1 MHVPFTIGNGQRLTL
16 VLLLSLCAGATLL
29 SAAPAVTAVVRES
42 PATQEQNPWYTSSRA
57 PLRPV
62 PFLKLPIGSIQP
74 RGWLRHQLELSRDGM
89 VGRLGEISPWLRKEG
104 HAWLARDGRGHS
116 AWEELPY
123 WLKGYGDLG
132 YVLQDQTIIQEARV
146 WIEAM
151 LASQDDTGWFGP
163 RELQKSLQG
172 RPDLWPHMVM
182 LNVLQSYHEYS
193 GDPRVLACMTRYFRW
208 LHQQP
213 PETFSAGYWPK
224 MRWGDNLESVYWLYN
239 RTGDAFLLELARKI
253 FENMQDWTTGVHNW
267 HNVNIAQGFRTP
279 AIFYLQ
285 SGSFLHRNAAE
296 LNYRQVMDL
305 YGQFPGGGFVGDE
318 NCRRGYID
326 PRGGIETCGIVEFTH
341 SFQMLTRLTGDPIW
355 AERCEEIAF
364 NSFPAALTPDHRA
377 LHYITSAN
385 QVQLDRHNKAPGIQN
400 SGTMFSYSPFE
411 VYRCCQHNV
420 SHGWPYYAEELW
432 LATADGGLCASLYA
446 DCDVKARVG
455 RSGQEVTV
463 QQRTDYP
470 FSDTVTFTLH
480 MAGAINFPLYLR
492 LPAWCRQPTVSLNGR
507 PVPFKAPERGYLVLQ
522 RTWQSGDTVVLRL
535 PMHLRVR
542 TWQAQKNAVSVDYGP
557 LSFSLQIGERWEKYG
572 NRHPQWP
579 EWEVFPTTA
588 WNYGLDLPA
597 HNPAAALEL
606 VRRPGPLPKQPWTP
620 ENAPL
625 LVRAPARKIP
635 AWKMDVRSMVNP
647 LQASPARTT
656 EPLETV
662 TLIPMGAARL
672 RIACFP
678 TVTTTGG
685 YEWVAPQKPK
695 PSPYKPAASHVNPSD
710 TLEALN
716 DGLEPSNSNDHDIP
730 RFTWWDHRGTQEW
743 VEYIFDKPRR
753 ISGVAVYWFDDT
765 GVGQCR
771 VPTAWR
777 VLHRANGQWLP
788 VNQPSPAGVRRDT
801 WDEVKFDAVTTDGL
815 RLEVQLQPKYSG
827 GILEWKVLE
836 TP

>member
-1 MHVPFTIGNGQRLTL
+1 MHVPTTALDGRRIMPA
-16 VLLLSLCAGATLL
+16 LLWCLGIWVAAMGTV
-29 SAAPAVTAVVRES
+29 SAASVSVYSRAPVG
-42 PATQEQNPWYTSSRA
+42 EQNPWYVGSRA

-62 PFLKLPIGSIQP
+62 PFIKLPIGSIQP
-74 RGWLRHQLELSRDGM
+74 RGWLRHQLELDREGM
-89 VGRLGEISPWLRKEG
+89 VGRLAEISPWLRKEN

-123 WLKGYGDLG
+123 WLKGFGDLG
-132 YVLQDQTIIQEARV
+132 YVLQDQELIKEARI

-182 LNVLQSYHEYS
+182 LNVLQSYYEYS
-193 GDPRVLACMTRYFRW
+193 GDTRVLTCMTRYFRW
-208 LHQQP
+208 QNQLP
-213 PETFSAGYWPK
+213 PETFGAGYWPR
-224 MRWGDNLESVYWLYN
+224 MRFGDNLESVYWLYH
-239 RTGDAFLLELARKI
+239 RTGDAFLLDLARKI

-279 AIFYLQ
+279 AIHFLQ
-285 SGSFLHRNAAE
+285 SGSLLHREAPE
-296 LNYRQVMDL
+296 RNYQQVMSL

-318 NCRRGYID
+318 NCRPGYVD

-341 SFQMLTRLTGDPIW
+341 SFQMLTRITGDPVW

-364 NSFPAALTPDHRA
+364 NNFPAALTPDHRA

-432 LATADGGLCASLYA
+432 LATADRGLCASLYA

-455 RSGQEVTV
+455 SSGQEVTV

-470 FSDTVTFTLH
+470 FSDTVTFTLQTP
-480 MAGAINFPLYLR
+480 GAVAFPLYLR
-492 LPAWCRQPTVSLNGR
+492 LPAWCARPTITLNGR
-507 PVPFKAPERGYLVLQ
+507 PIPFKAPQRGYVALN
-522 RTWQSGDTVVLRL
+522 RTWQNGDTLVLRL
-535 PMHLRVR
+535 PMRLAVR
-542 TWQAQKNAVSVDYGP
+542 TWKAQKNAVSVDYGP

-572 NRHPQWP
+572 HRHPNWP

-588 WNYGLDLPA
+588 WNYGLALPET
-597 HNPAAALEL
+597 NPASVLEL
-606 VRRPGPLPKQPWTP
+606 VRRPGPLARQPWTA
-620 ENAPL
+620 ESAPL
-625 LVRAPARKIP
+625 LVRVPARKIP
-635 AWKMDVRSMVNP
+635 AWQMDVRNMVNP
-647 LQASPARTT
+647 LQASPARTA

-685 YEWVAPQKPK
+685 HEWIEPPK
-695 PSPYKPAASHVNPSD
+695 PRPSPFKPLASHVNPSD
-710 TLEALN
+710 TLDALH
-716 DGLEPSNSNDHDIP
+716 DGLEPVNSNDHDIP

-743 VEYIFDKPRR
+743 VQYNFDQPRR
-753 ISGVAVYWFDDT
+753 VAGVAVYWFDDT

-771 VPTAWR
+771 VPASWR
-777 VLHRANGQWLP
+777 ILYRQNGQWQP
-788 VNQPSPAGVRRDT
+788 VKNPSPAGVQRDA
-801 WDEVKFDAVTTDGL
+801 WNEVRFDAVLTEGL
-815 RLEVQLQPKYSG
+815 RLEVQLQNKYSG

-836 TP
+836 AP